1 MSLNGQ
7 PAPDLSSRRVLTVQ
21 AMQVYAPATNTIT
34 ISSPTA
40 SDQQLAGMFVATL
53 VAQKMNRALAAGVQP
68 SEFALQ
74 QQTLDGVSVYALIDH
89 GAEQTFYFN
98 TQSYVLEGVDWM
110 QDGRAW
116 QARLDRSSYHTMP
129 ISAVPANTFS
139 LDAPATAKVVRE
151 ASPQGPS
158 KGPAD
163 DSIVKTAAAAC
174 DTTAQAFANALQ
186 AGDKSMLAICQET
199 DPTMTADRLVD
210 ALIASFKTTLDA
222 QVASGAITASDEA
235 AELANIR
242 MKLTHMV
249 SFQPGTATGPKQP
262 DTGIGSKQ
270 P

>member
-1 MSLNGQ
+1 MSRNGQ
-7 PAPDLSSRRVLTVQ
+7 PAPDLSSQRVLTTQ

-74 QQTLDGVSVYALIDH
+74 QQTLNGVSVYALIDH

-116 QARLDRSSYHTMP
+116 QARLDPSSYHTMP
-129 ISAVPANTFS
+129 LSAVPQHTFS
-139 LDAPATAKVVRE
+139 LNAPATAKVVRE
-151 ASPQGPS
+151 ASSQGTS
-158 KGPAD
+158 KSPAD
-163 DSIVKTAAAAC
+163 DSIVKAAAAAC
-174 DTTAQAFANALQ
+174 NTTAQAFANAMQ

-199 DPTMTADRLVD
+199 SPSMTADRLVD
-210 ALIASFKTTLDA
+210 ALIAPFKATLDE
-222 QVASGAITASDEA
+222 QVASGAITASEEA
-235 AELANIR
+235 TDLANLR

-249 SFQPGTATGPKQP
+249 PFQPGTAGPKQP
-262 DTGIGSKQ
+262 GTGTGSKQ